1 MNIEQEAT
9 NAVRTSIIR
18 NPYLSAYVDENDKTP
33 VWDGFVNVYRD
44 KNPNHPKNSLFGRV
58 PIQVKGKRMQ
68 NIMKD
73 RIAHRVSKDDL
84 RAFNSEGGVVFLVV
98 LINDKYETQIY
109 YNDLLPLDLA
119 RELNKVAKK
128 KSLSLDFR
136 RIPTDEDDLANLFLN
151 FVINRKKQSGTV
163 DDEKLY
169 FNDWDNSL
177 HSIEKYVFSCS
188 AVDRSAKNPFEIFTT
203 TPVYLYM
210 KPKGFNIEIPVDRID
225 NGVITANNLHTIGID
240 DDIVYSE
247 TSTVW
252 QHGLP
257 SIYFGKGWSLKFQK
271 DKNNAYSK
279 IDLNIKLSGT
289 LDERIKD
296 GEFLVAVIQ
305 KKYFMLND
313 LKLPLNGLLKK
324 DVEKI
329 LGILDTLKSLKSIL
343 NSLNIKEDLDLDE
356 LPDNEVWKID
366 FLFDINKE
374 TKRKLAD
381 KEYPL
386 QRINIANLSIL
397 ILMNEN
403 EGKLRIED
411 YFSTKCHVRGSDKRS
426 VNHTISQFLLLK
438 AEDLICSNFVLENI
452 YDDVIKF
459 NSWDG
464 YSGIVNNFLLEVI
477 RAYDANKGKHED
489 LYQLGIKISQWLCE
503 QADNFIHRMNYLQL
517 KKREERLSSN
527 EIKDLEN
534 ELTKSE
540 GDWSLKSGILIL
552 LERISEVRAILEKQS
567 LEDQLIFKNYP
578 IFSLI
583 SSGDG
588 RDGGED
594 FATQLQ

>member
-203 TPVYLYM
+203 TPVYLYV

-552 LERISEVRAILEKQS
+552 LERISEVRDILEKQS
-567 LEDQLIFKNYP
+567 LEDQIIFKNYP

-583 SSGDG
+583 SI
-588 RDGGED
+588 
-594 FATQLQ
+594 